1 MSSLIQ
7 VLSVDPAYT
16 GGLAF
21 GVTCCSPDTL
31 RSEMLPDDSDLL
43 LDRPEYWVV
52 NKDVYAKAQ
61 VADELT
67 FHLTEDG
74 KCCDI
79 VLQVSQ

>member
-1 MSSLIQ
+1 
-7 VLSVDPAYT
+7 
-16 GGLAF
+16 
-21 GVTCCSPDTL
+21 
-31 RSEMLPDDSDLL
+31 MLPDDSDLL

-79 VLQVSQ
+79 VLQVSK